1 MEKVTRPSVVFE
13 PPTTATPMTTTT
25 PSDAPSVAPPIH
37 HRRRFGGT
45 GASPTA
51 PQFERTLGAST
62 LDASTSAAFTAH
74 DDATPRRR
82 RGERHD
88 DDDDDD
94 EGTNGNMRAI
104 ASCVRRQR
112 WAAAAAKDA
121 CVMDACGVKMM
132 TTTRPSFVATGSRA
146 NRVVDGAVGAFERG
160 KQTSA
165 GGAGKPEDG
174 DDDAAVGSRAGN
186 AKGKAKKGEE
196 EAGKSSSGS
205 VDVDELRK
213 KASAS
218 FATFGK
224 AVRDGAEASGVDLG
238 ALDEAAKKAARRA
251 ASAAENAARAAGV
264 DEKAKKSWLSPSG
277 LASMAVNAVKEE
289 YRLAMMDPGD
299 AAAERRRAAGYTDAP
314 PEPYDGTT
322 AVAVAAEAKPSA
334 FKKAWSGVKEK
345 LGITSVFDKI
355 EGLKRS
361 TPYAKGAELAEDL
374 RERWETSDSPMVHR
388 IQDFQESMFTETEQG
403 EAYRLIRQLDPMFN
417 MNDFIAE
424 VRRDIPKI
432 LGAYLKGDV
441 EALQQTNLSSEMLER
456 LSGQMNMWKHEG
468 QMIDPRILDLS
479 EVELMEVRLMENEP
493 LVVLTFS
500 CQQINCVRDKTG
512 AIVEGGEDDIQ
523 SVHYLWAMQLTDK
536 KFTTPDGREYSKP
549 TWLLREL
556 VLRGMMAVAA

>member
-1 MEKVTRPSVVFE
+1 MLRMHPCLADRIAVRAHTRCMIFQLGDTCVDEWRKMRHS
-13 PPTTATPMTTTT
+13 ATRHATN
-25 PSDAPSVAPPIH
+25 
-37 HRRRFGGT
+37 
-45 GASPTA
+45 
-51 PQFERTLGAST
+51 ERTRGR
-62 LDASTSAAFTAH
+62 TA
-74 DDATPRRR
+74 
-82 RGERHD
+82 
-88 DDDDDD
+88 
-94 EGTNGNMRAI
+94 NMRAL
-104 ASCVRRQR
+104 ASCVRRHR
-112 WAAAAAKDA
+112 CAAAKDLA
-121 CVMDACGVKMM
+121 GLDAYEVKMM
-132 TTTRPSFVATGSRA
+132 TMAHHPSFGARVRA
-146 NRVVDGAVGAFERG
+146 SNRALVGAFERG

-165 GGAGKPEDG
+165 GKRDDEDG
-174 DDDAAVGSRAGN
+174 DGASASASRASH
-186 AKGKAKKGEE
+186 AKDGKAKKGEE
-196 EAGKSSSGS
+196 DAERKPSGSS

-218 FATFGK
+218 FASFGK
-224 AVRDGAEASGVDLG
+224 AVRDGAEASGVDVG

-251 ASAAENAARAAGV
+251 AAAAENAARAAGV

-322 AVAVAAEAKPSA
+322 AVAVAAAPKPSA

-403 EAYRLIRQLDPMFN
+403 EAYRLIRQRDPMFN
-417 MNDFIAE
+417 INDFIAE

-549 TWLLREL
+549 TWVLREL